1 MAGGLTHSLRTFCY
15 FALHSSFLLLLRAE
29 SRMWSLYFIGRYDA
43 ACFDC
48 EIGQWDSDL
57 L

>member
-1 MAGGLTHSLRTFCY
+1 MRSLKTFCY

-29 SRMWSLYFIGRYDA
+29 SRKLSLWFVRRDDA
-43 ACFDC
+43 AYFDG
-48 EIGQWDSDL
+48 ETSQWGYYL